1 LSWASK
7 EHFNVILDVLS
18 VVNLTEY
25 GGESGGD
32 GSQDP
37 FGDASTSIVPSMRP
51 VANDVQMQTQIDGD
65 SLPVANDVQMQ
76 THIDGDSSDLEFWV
90 NEAHAED
97 DESDVELYEPPPKKV
112 TCVIP
117 K

>member
-1 LSWASK
+1 M
-7 EHFNVILDVLS
+7 LS
-18 VVNLTEY
+18 VINLAEC

-32 GSQDP
+32 ESQDP
-37 FGDASTSIVPSMRP
+37 LGDASTSIVPSMRP
-51 VANDVQMQTQIDGD
+51 VANDVQIQTQIDGD

-76 THIDGDSSDLEFWV
+76 IHIDGDSSDLEFWV

-97 DESDVELYEPPPKKV
+97 DEPDVGLYAPPPKKV

>member
-7 EHFNVILDVLS
+7 EHFNIILDVLS
-18 VVNLTEY
+18 VVNLTEC

-32 GSQDP
+32 ESQDP
-37 FGDASTSIVPSMRP
+37 LGDASTSIVPSMRP

>member
-1 LSWASK
+1 M
-7 EHFNVILDVLS
+7 LS

-37 FGDASTSIVPSMRP
+37 LGDASTSIVPLM
-51 VANDVQMQTQIDGD
+51 
-65 SLPVANDVQMQ
+65 LPVANDVQMQ

-90 NEAHAED
+90 NEAHAGD